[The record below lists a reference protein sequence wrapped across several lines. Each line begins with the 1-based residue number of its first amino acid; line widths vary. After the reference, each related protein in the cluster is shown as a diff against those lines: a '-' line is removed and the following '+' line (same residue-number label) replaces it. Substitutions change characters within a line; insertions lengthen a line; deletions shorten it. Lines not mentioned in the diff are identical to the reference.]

1 MNDCMYMYVSM
12 ILSMSTCMYVC
23 MYAIIHPY
31 TTSPSHEGR
40 NERRLVSSEDGG
52 GRRESTVVSVW
63 YRYAS
68 FGRVRDSFDDD
79 GVHNLDDQRGK
90 SLCV

>member
-1 MNDCMYMYVSM
+1 
-12 ILSMSTCMYVC
+12 

-40 NERRLVSSEDGG
+40 NERRLVSSEDGEG
-52 GRRESTVVSVW
+52 GERTVVSVW

-90 SLCV
+90 SLCVYSMHMGSLLTGRASLTNEFL

>member
-1 MNDCMYMYVSM
+1 MADTLALDMASLAAPFTLVDSYGVV
-12 ILSMSTCMYVC
+12 TC
-23 MYAIIHPY
+23 H
-31 TTSPSHEGR
+31 
-40 NERRLVSSEDGG
+40 
-52 GRRESTVVSVW
+52 VW
-63 YRYAS
+63 YKYES

>member
-1 MNDCMYMYVSM
+1 M
-12 ILSMSTCMYVC
+12 IYYIGVVDETCV
-23 MYAIIHPY
+23 
-31 TTSPSHEGR
+31 
-40 NERRLVSSEDGG
+40 V
-52 GRRESTVVSVW
+52 VVSVPRGRLCSVHDIYIGVVDERHGAVQCSAVW

-68 FGRVRDSFDDD
+68 FGRVGDSLDDD